1 MRGLIALFI
10 CYLNVHFSSCQI
22 QPHFNPRATIEFFC
36 PCEEFKD
43 CRTVLGHGDF
53 GPIFHNIAQSIPQC
67 RERDEVRC
75 CSRDMMFT
83 AVTIIMNANAARNQL
98 TRHTGQQQPQFT
110 AGSTFQQPQG
120 AIQQPLSSN
129 LHSHSTVPLQQH
141 QPPTFHQHSSG
152 FDIGGNSRD
161 ADRLGSGSQGLFF
174 GHSEEIRSLPP
185 GITCVPHVRCP
196 PANRY
201 SSDPS
206 YVSRFGTV
214 SPSICPV
221 SSGNTLCV
229 EDIVDRSQSTQS
241 RLPDLLDR
249 SRFQPSGHSAE
260 EDGRILNL
268 LGQLTEGPGRSN
280 LPAEVQCVPM
290 VQCRLVNIYGTNPSH
305 FRRYGVINPSTA
317 RCLASSGNILCVSD
331 TQTGHQQPE
340 VSDVD
345 LPVNLPDSVPEI
357 PSRPFG
363 GPTTPTRRPLV
374 GPEAPSVSIVGPQPI
389 YVSYNNVKGPS
400 VGGDNG
406 LESVG
411 HVSADGVD
419 SSQQHQIDTLLSNL
433 KNRLRSIIQG

>member
-10 CYLNVHFSSCQI
+10 CYLNVHFLSCQI

-98 TRHTGQQQPQFT
+98 TRHTGQQQPQ
-110 AGSTFQQPQG
+110 
-120 AIQQPLSSN
+120 
-129 LHSHSTVPLQQH
+129 
-141 QPPTFHQHSSG
+141 PPTFHQHSSG

-174 GHSEEIRSLPP
+174 GPSEEIRSLPP

-340 VSDVD
+340 SPDVG
-345 LPVNLPDSVPEI
+345 LPVPLQNSEPVI
-357 PSRPFG
+357 PPRITFG

-411 HVSADGVD
+411 HVSTGGVD
-419 SSQQHQIDTLLSNL
+419 SGQQHQIDSLLSNL
-433 KNRLRSIIQG
+433 KDRLRNIIQG